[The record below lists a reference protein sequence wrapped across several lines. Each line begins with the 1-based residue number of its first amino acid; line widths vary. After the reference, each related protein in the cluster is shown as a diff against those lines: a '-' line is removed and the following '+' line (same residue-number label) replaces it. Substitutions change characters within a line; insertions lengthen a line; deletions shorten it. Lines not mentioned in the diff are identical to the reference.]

1 MKEGTVYY
9 KVSGLIEVYWICF
22 HREAQGLS
30 PVSVDS
36 LELLMDRLEKESY
49 FQVRFI
55 FLMKDVQLQIMFKA
69 YCTID
74 KGCWVT
80 QWTDYIV

>member
-1 MKEGTVYY
+1 
-9 KVSGLIEVYWICF
+9 
-22 HREAQGLS
+22 
-30 PVSVDS
+30 
-36 LELLMDRLEKESY
+36 MDRLEKESY

-74 KGCWVT
+74 KGC
-80 QWTDYIV
+80 